1 MRNED
6 LMSGS
11 VVGVI
16 SLDRALIWR
25 ESLEPKTAPEK
36 VVASEDNPDYK
47 KEKDR
52 KESGRDRSEMSDEFC
67 ESLVP
72 YFAQAEK
79 IFLIS
84 AGTGKAN
91 AGEVFLDYLSKKHKA
106 VADRVLEVAKAD
118 VNKLTD
124 NELLEIGRLRFSR

>member
-1 MRNED
+1 
-6 LMSGS
+6 MSGSS

-36 VVASEDNPDYK
+36 VMASEDNPDYK

-72 YFAQAEK
+72 YFDQAES

-91 AGEVFLDYLSKKHKA
+91 AGALFLDYLSKKHKTLA
-106 VADRVLEVAKAD
+106 NRVLEVAKAD

-124 NELLEIGRLRFSR
+124 NELLEIGRLRFSQ

>member
-1 MRNED
+1 
-6 LMSGS
+6 MSGSS

-36 VVASEDNPDYK
+36 VMASEDNPDYK

-72 YFAQAEK
+72 YFDQAES

-91 AGEVFLDYLSKKHKA
+91 AGALFLDYLSKKHKA
-106 VADRVLEVAKAD
+106 LANRVLEVAKAD

-124 NELLEIGRLRFSR
+124 NELLEIGRLRFSQ

>member
-1 MRNED
+1 
-6 LMSGS
+6 MSGY

-36 VVASEDNPDYK
+36 VMAAEDNPEYK

-52 KESGRDRSEMSDEFC
+52 KESGRDRSEMSDDFC
-67 ESLVP
+67 EALVP
-72 YFAQAEK
+72 YFAQAER

-91 AGEVFLDYLSKKHKA
+91 AGEVFLDFLSKKHKA
-106 VADRVLEVAKAD
+106 IADRVLEVAKAD

-124 NELLEIGRLRFSR
+124 NELLEIGRLRFS